1 MCHPLAIAAGA
12 VQAVGGTM
20 TAMAQHRAAKAAA
33 QRQNMI
39 NELTYKDQMNQAKAA
54 DQMKAQQYNREL
66 AAHAAAQS
74 AVFQQREINQLERTR
89 VSIAAQQALE
99 EKTTEAAF
107 QAEEKMISQIQAQ
120 GTVLASGQQS
130 GQSMLLALMDTERQL
145 GRQEAQIN
153 ASLRDANK
161 QYRISEYGFGLDQF
175 AADQK
180 SMGMIPGTP
189 VAQMASFEPI
199 KKPKVQGP
207 SGLGLMGGI
216 ISSVG
221 GGIGTGFSTY
231 GVGAKNLGWTNM
243 FAKK

>member
-1 MCHPLAIAAGA
+1 MCHPAVAIAAGA
-12 VQAVGGTM
+12 AQAVGGIM
-20 TAMAQHRAAKAAA
+20 TAKAQHRAAHAAA

-39 NELTYKDQMNQAKAA
+39 NQLTYKDQMNQAKAA
-54 DQMKAQQYNREL
+54 DQMKAEQYSREL
-66 AAHAAAQS
+66 AAHAAAVS
-74 AVFQQREINQLERTR
+74 AVNRQREINQLEKTR

-107 QAEEKMISQIQAQ
+107 RAEEKMIAQIEAQ

-161 QYRISEYGFGLDQF
+161 QYRISEYGFGLDQYS
-175 AADQK
+175 ADQK
-180 SMGMIPGTP
+180 AMGMIPGSP
-189 VAQMASFEPI
+189 VAQMASFQPI
-199 KKPKVQGP
+199 LKPKVEGP
-207 SGLGLMGGI
+207 SGSALTGAI

-221 GGIGTGFSTY
+221 AGIGTGFSTY
-231 GVGAKNLGWTNM
+231 SGGKDAGLWGG
-243 FAKK
+243 